1 MKLANPEM
9 EWRYQASI
17 LTGQCDMDV
26 EISWRK
32 GANRSIVGNQSD

>member
-1 MKLANPEM
+1 MRLANPEM
-9 EWRYQASI
+9 EWRYEAHI

-32 GANRSIVGNQSD
+32 DADRSIVAGR

>member
-1 MKLANPEM
+1 MRLANPDV
-9 EWRYQASI
+9 EWRYEAYI

-32 GANRSIVGNQSD
+32 GADRSIVVGM